1 MSERFAT
8 ASLKVSSKKSSLIC
22 TFDVNIVSF
31 PKSMLTLDA
40 LRKSLGSH
48 VSEYS
53 EEELITARRDMYQL
67 AYLAYNYYEK
77 NIYNKQIK

>member
-1 MSERFAT
+1 
-8 ASLKVSSKKSSLIC
+8 
-22 TFDVNIVSF
+22 
-31 PKSMLTLDA
+31 MLTLDA
-40 LRKSLGSH
+40 LRKSLGFH

-77 NIYNKQIK
+77 NINNKQIK